1 MKRLL
6 SLLFIVTCI
15 SATAYAQK
23 KEVVEDDEAEDKV
36 ETVSLRIPTQ
46 VGNYMIGA
54 NLLFARAEFQ
64 KGLDA
69 NYNIGISPKVAFF
82 ILPNIAAG
90 LSLDLRVEGHKG
102 YQAISYGASP
112 FARIYFAHDNSQR
125 SKPLQFFIEG
135 GIGFGG
141 TNSWYETGGL
151 KTRVTTNGARFY
163 ILPGIDYFLNNRVA
177 IEAGV
182 QYLFITGKPDA
193 HIVGLNIGVQ
203 TFLGR

>member
-6 SLLFIVTCI
+6 FLLTLITCFAI
-15 SATAYAQK
+15 PAFAQK
-23 KEVVEDDEAEDKV
+23 ESIEDEEPLEKP
-36 ETVSLRIPTQ
+36 ETGNLRIPTQ

-54 NLLFARAEFQ
+54 DLLFARAEFQ
-64 KGLDA
+64 KGVDA
-69 NYNIGISPKVAFF
+69 NYNVGISPKLGFF

-90 LSLDLRVEGHKG
+90 ISLDLRVEGHKG

-112 FARIYFAHDNSQR
+112 FARIYFAHDNSLR

-135 GIGFGG
+135 GVGFGG
-141 TNSWYETGGL
+141 TNSWYETAGQR
-151 KTRVTTNGARFY
+151 TRVTTNGARLY

-177 IEAGV
+177 IEAGA
-182 QYLFITGKPDA
+182 QYLFISGKPEA
-193 HIVGLNIGVQ
+193 HILGLNVGVQ